1 MLRSTRPQTGRS
13 PPLRSW
19 SRTWVASCSSWA
31 AGRQPGRVVG
41 EPAQV
46 VRVQFPEL
54 RQLRAEGDARL
65 AGVPFLP
72 ALPVLRVALYIEAV
86 AWVEVD
92 VPAQRTGIVV
102 GERIGV
108 VDVVGNLGKRRAVGV
123 GCWFEPSLA
132 ASCHSRLWFGARLWL
147 ALRLKRLSGG
157 RRAGRD
163 RRGRGRSRRL
173 PGRTATGG
181 SRCLPGRCSGWR
193 TSRGCRAGLRCISG
207 ACRATRRGP
216 GDDVDHPHQCVGA
229 VADGIR
235 TAEHFDPLDILEGQR
250 QVAPVDAGEARA
262 VHRATVDQY
271 LQAPRPDM
279 LVPW

>member
-1 MLRSTRPQTGRS
+1 MQLLG
-13 PPLRSW
+13 
-19 SRTWVASCSSWA
+19 A

-123 GCWFEPSLA
+123 GVLVRAFLGRQLPLQALVRRQAVAGVEVEAAEPAAVAQGVTVEVVVEAVVFLA
-132 ASCHSRLWFGARLWL
+132 GQRQAEVAVFQGDAL
-147 ALRLKRLSGG
+147 AGVPVADAALACGVFQA
-157 RRAGRD
+157 RAGR
-163 RRGRGRSRRL
+163 L
-173 PGRTATGG
+173 
-181 SRCLPGRCSGWR
+181 L
-193 TSRGCRAGLRCISG
+193 G
-207 ACRATRRGP
+207 ARVMMLITPINA
-216 GDDVDHPHQCVGA
+216 
-229 VADGIR
+229 
-235 TAEHFDPLDILEGQR
+235 L
-250 QVAPVDAGEARA
+250 AP
-262 VHRATVDQY
+262 
-271 LQAPRPDM
+271 
-279 LVPW
+279 